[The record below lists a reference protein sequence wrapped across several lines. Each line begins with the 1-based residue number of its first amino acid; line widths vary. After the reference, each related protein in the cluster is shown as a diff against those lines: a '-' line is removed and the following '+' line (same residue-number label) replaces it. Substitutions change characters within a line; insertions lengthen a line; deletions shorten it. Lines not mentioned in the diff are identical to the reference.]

1 MNNVI
6 IFAFPESQFKIWLTG
21 KEDILEAEDFCL
33 AFFPTLVETLNDFI
47 DGREIGKMIVIGPQT
62 YIPQVS
68 RKLAY
73 EFPQVTVEEEA
84 V

>member
-6 IFAFPESQFKIWLTG
+6 IFAFPESQFKIWLTD
-21 KEDILEAEDFCL
+21 KEDVLEAEDFCL
-33 AFFPTLVETLNDFI
+33 AFFPTLIETLNDFI

-62 YIPQVS
+62 YIPRVS
-68 RKLAY
+68 EKLAH
-73 EFPQVTVEEEA
+73 EFPKITVEEET